1 MAFESAIFISLIM
14 VSGILLFLFLFIMTE
29 SKNPF
34 KFLYLILA
42 FLLLLA
48 ALYLGI
54 MFGNDASLSN
64 SIIRSME
71 TLFKVVG
78 IVMGIVFIYYIIDV
92 IVLVITSL
100 PKQKKQKGE
109 LF

>member
-54 MFGNDASLSN
+54 IFGNDASLSG